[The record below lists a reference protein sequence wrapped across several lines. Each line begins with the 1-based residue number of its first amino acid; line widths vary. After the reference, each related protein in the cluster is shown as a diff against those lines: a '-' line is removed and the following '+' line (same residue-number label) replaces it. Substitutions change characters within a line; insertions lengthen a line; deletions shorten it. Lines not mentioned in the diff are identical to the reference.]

1 MYLSGY
7 KSFGIT
13 IIFQILKAIWGS
25 IKSFTI
31 INFSIIFTERI
42 N

>member
-7 KSFGIT
+7 KSFGT
-13 IIFQILKAIWGS
+13 IAIFQILKAIWGS

-31 INFSIIFTERI
+31 INFSIIFTERS

>member
-25 IKSFTI
+25 IKFVSKKK
-31 INFSIIFTERI
+31 FSIIFIEMSS
-42 N
+42 

>member
-13 IIFQILKAIWGS
+13 IIFQILKAIRSSTKFGS
-25 IKSFTI
+25 KKD
-31 INFSIIFTERI
+31 FSIIFIERSS
-42 N
+42 